1 MVGSTQDNT
10 LLIILVIL
18 LSMTFAYSLLLMIG
32 GGNLYKRA
40 RKGSTT
46 AYLPIINLFS
56 LLEIADM
63 STFFGILFFLPGINI
78 IVISIAFFRLG
89 KVFNTKM
96 GFRIGLLFF
105 PLCFYPLLAFGNKPY
120 KVSDEE
126 YFKALDNAHGE
137 SRNLMT
143 DEEIRKEASEYVDD
157 TPQVDSIFK
166 TELQMMEEVAP
177 YKAAKIDVI
186 GLEKLKA
193 ATPEEDMFKPIG
205 PAEFVAMEPTGED
218 MQDKKESKF
227 TSELEKD
234 DDVEYIDL

>member
-1 MVGSTQDNT
+1 MTGSSNNT
-10 LLIILVIL
+10 LLIILIVL
-18 LSMTFAYSLLLMIG
+18 LSMTFLNSLLLMIG

-78 IVISIAFFRLG
+78 IVISIAYYRLG
-89 KVFNTKM
+89 KVFNTSL
-96 GFRIGLLFF
+96 GFRIGLLVF

-143 DEEIRKEASEYVDD
+143 EEEIKKESLSYEDD

-166 TELQMMEEVAP
+166 TQVQMMEEVAP

-205 PAEFVAMEPTGED
+205 PAEVKPMEPTGVD
-218 MQDKKESKF
+218 MEEIKEKSKF